1 MRDFWRPFLC
11 VLLTVS
17 ALLAP
22 AAAQESAEPASG
34 ESTGGPGRPTVVVA
48 ELRGMVFSISA
59 RLLVEAIE
67 RAEEIEADLV
77 LFELDT
83 PGGLVT
89 STETIVKAMLN
100 AEVPVAV
107 FVEPRA
113 AHAAS
118 AGFFILM
125 AGDVA
130 AMAPS
135 TRTGAASPVGTGTED
150 DKEAVAWQ
158 KAAQD
163 LAALMRGTARLRGRN
178 WEEAEKA
185 VSEARAW
192 DSQEAL
198 ELGLI
203 DLIADDRGEL
213 LELLDGRELRAEEG
227 EAPRVLRTAGAEIVT
242 VTLDWKERIQKVLFH
257 PSMMLILV
265 GLGVVGLYIEF
276 QNPGLIL
283 PGVVGAI
290 CLAIFLFGSQLLPVN
305 FFGVVLL
312 ALAGILL
319 ILEIK
324 VTSYGMLTLAGL
336 SCLFFGAWILF
347 PRDIPAL
354 AIPLEVFLPV
364 ILTVAAIMVAVLWL
378 VIRAQG
384 EPVTTGV
391 EGMVGET
398 GEAATDLEPG
408 GKVFVRGEYWEARS
422 RAPISRGARIRVL
435 AVQDMM
441 LEVAPEPEDPR

>member
-1 MRDFWRPFLC
+1 MLC
-11 VLLTVS
+11 VLLA
-17 ALLAP
+17 ALACLAP
-22 AAAQESAEPASG
+22 ALAQEEPPAAG
-34 ESTGGPGRPTVVVA
+34 EPGQTGAPGRPTVVVA

-59 RLLVEAIE
+59 RLLVQAIE
-67 RAEEIEADLV
+67 KAEEIEADLV
-77 LFELDT
+77 LFEVDT

-89 STETIVKAMLN
+89 STETIVKAMVN

-130 AMAPS
+130 AMAPG

-192 DSQEAL
+192 DSREAL
-198 ELGLI
+198 DLGLV
-203 DLIADDRGEL
+203 DLIAEDREEL
-213 LELLDGRELRAEEG
+213 LERLEGWELPGGAD
-227 EAPRVLRTAGAEIVT
+227 EAPRVLHTAGAEIVA
-242 VTLDWKERIQKVLFH
+242 VTLDWKESIQKVLFH
-257 PSMMLILV
+257 PSMMLILMS
-265 GLGVVGLYIEF
+265 LGVLGLYIEF
-276 QNPGLIL
+276 QNPGLIF
-283 PGVVGAI
+283 PGVVGAL
-290 CLAIFLFGSQLLPVN
+290 CLAIFLYGSQLLPVN

-312 ALAGILL
+312 AMAGVLL

-336 SCLFFGAWILF
+336 TCLFFGAWILF
-347 PRDIPAL
+347 PRKIPAL

-364 ILTVAAIMVAVLWL
+364 ILTVGAIMVVILWL

-391 EGMVGET
+391 EGMVGES
-398 GEAATDLEPG
+398 GEAATDLEPE

-422 RAPISRGARIRVL
+422 RAPVSRGARVRVL
-435 AVQDMM
+435 AVHDMR